1 MEWITLITGLL
12 LPLLQ
17 NCRNKQGATEDPQ
30 EHLRNNFDESTGKF
44 NPEIVNAAVPQTRR
58 AIKKAFR
65 QTPKDE
71 RKHFPRYRR
80 DEVYDIAEKGLL
92 KAMNATAEEAAQ
104 VMAAAAEL
112 TEDDE

>member
-17 NCRNKQGATEDPQ
+17 RCREKQGATDDPQ
-30 EHLRNNFDESTGKF
+30 VYLRAVYNPETGKF
-44 NPEIVNAAVPQTRR
+44 PEEVVNDAVPQTRR

-65 QTPKDE
+65 DTPRDQ
-71 RKHFPRYRR
+71 RKNFPRYRR
-80 DEVYDIAEKGLL
+80 TEVYDIAEKGLL
-92 KAMNATAEEAAQ
+92 KAMNAAPEEVAQ

-112 TEDDE
+112 PDEE